1 MAFALIKKGKITLD
15 HTRHINIFQV
25 PLHFRVGLV
34 GAGGIGA
41 MTALVLAKMGVV
53 QLTVWDDDVVS
64 DVNIPTQLHPVSDVG
79 AYKVTSLQKTLETF
93 SDEIFFTPIAQRI
106 DAKTTWVSQ
115 NAFENQHY
123 DLFITAVDSITAR
136 HQIWQEMTYYNGNID
151 WFIDARM
158 AAEKFDMFILKMSDP
173 GARERY
179 ENMLFGLSESDV
191 PDLNCT
197 EKATFHCASAA
208 AANIGAALRN
218 ILRNEQSSERIIQY
232 IPQFL
237 FYRFAI

>member
-1 MAFALIKKGKITLD
+1 MN
-15 HTRHINIFQV
+15 HERHLNIYQV
-25 PLHFRVGLV
+25 PVHFRVGLV

-41 MTALVLAKMGVV
+41 MAALVLSKMGIV
-53 QLTVWDDDVVS
+53 QLTVWDDDVIS
-64 DVNIPTQLHPVSDVG
+64 ETNIPTQLHSHQDVG
-79 AYKVTSLQKTLETF
+79 EYKVNSLQRTLEAF
-93 SDEIFFTPIAQRI
+93 SDEIFFTGIPQRI
-106 DAKTTWVSQ
+106 DPHQTWVSQ
-115 NAFENQHY
+115 NAFQEQHY

-136 HQIWQEMTYYNGNID
+136 HQIWQELTYYKADIN

-158 AAEKFDMFILKMSDP
+158 AAEKFDMFVLKMSDQ

-179 ENMLFGLSESDV
+179 ENLLFGISDSDV

-208 AANIGAALRN
+208 AANIGAILRN
-218 ILRNEQSSERIIQY
+218 ILRNEQTSERVIQY

-237 FYRFAI
+237 FYRFAL